1 MHSHTLNALR
11 RSILIDLRVGQST
24 AASIAP
30 RIGVDAQTVERV
42 AETLVTDHLAET
54 LTIAGVL
61 TVYRATPR
69 GLESI
74 S

>member
-11 RSILIDLRVGQST
+11 LAILRDLRVGQST
-24 AASIAP
+24 ASSIAP

-42 AETLVTDHLAET
+42 AETLLSDHLAET
-54 LTIAGVL
+54 ITIASVL
-61 TVYRATPR
+61 KVYRATPR
-69 GLESI
+69 GLETI